1 MCTSTWPKSA
11 SQHIEV
17 DGPRVIHVE
26 AHRFCRSSTTRPE
39 SPIGPSA
46 GARSAMIITSR
57 SPFGLADRCLTE
69 SVVSKNR

>member
-1 MCTSTWPKSA
+1 MLKAVVSPSATTSA
-11 SQHIEV
+11 
-17 DGPRVIHVE
+17 
-26 AHRFCRSSTTRPE
+26 E

-57 SPFGLADRCLTE
+57 SPLGPLRRCLTE